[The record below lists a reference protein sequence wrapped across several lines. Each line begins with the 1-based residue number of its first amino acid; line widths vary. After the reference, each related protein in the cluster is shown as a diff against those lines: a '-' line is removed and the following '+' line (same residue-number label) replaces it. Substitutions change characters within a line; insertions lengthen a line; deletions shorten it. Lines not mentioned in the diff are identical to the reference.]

1 MAVYSAAGTAL
12 SAVYDKDGTLLQYA
26 YDKNGVE
33 VFSAEEPEEPF
44 VKTTLAYD
52 TNWFIT
58 PAWLANAEI
67 QRDAIKTIYQQSEDA
82 IPFFIQTDG
91 HGRYN
96 EGNKGCHNL
105 AEPAMR
111 YIPNIMLG
119 DYASYYNDGAD
130 PTNHARTKQ
139 GITNYLPVMG
149 NHEFLRSNTDDPIA
163 DMTIM
168 VPSFTTSASVLG
180 SQTYG
185 YYKVLDDTYNVKWLV
200 GQPHVPDGTAS
211 KGFTIGFTT
220 DQWQW
225 FIDELEAD
233 DGYDVIVLNHEPF
246 GGTYYR
252 VATGEYITYIGQGGK
267 IDLAPILSARKAKTA
282 GTFTDPN
289 GVTYNYDFTDCDSDM
304 LCVMHGH
311 IHKIEYMTKEGLG
324 YPGFIG
330 RDMTNDG
337 DCAYGIIDR
346 AGGKLYIYCFGKS
359 YVNDPIV
366 LDL

>member
-1 MAVYSAAGTAL
+1 MSIYTINGTELLSAFDYQGNAL
-12 SAVYDKDGTLLQYA
+12 SQA
-26 YDKNGVE
+26 YDVNGVQ

-52 TNWFIT
+52 TNWFINS
-58 PAWLANAEI
+58 AWLANAEI
-67 QRDAIKTIYQQSEDA
+67 QRDAIKAIYQQSEDA

-105 AEPAMR
+105 AEPVMR
-111 YIPNIMLG
+111 YIPNIQLG
-119 DYASYYNDGAD
+119 DYASYYNDGAN
-130 PTNHARTKQ
+130 PANHARTSA
-139 GITNYLPVMG
+139 GITNYLTVMG
-149 NHEFLRSNTDDPIA
+149 NHEFMRSSTSDPIA
-163 DMTIM
+163 DMTLM
-168 VPSFTTSASVLG
+168 VPSYTSPGGILG
-180 SQTYG
+180 SQTEG
-185 YYKVLDDTYNVKWLV
+185 YHKVLDDKYNVKWLI
-200 GQPHVPDGTAS
+200 GQPHIPDDS
-211 KGFTIGFTT
+211 NSSGFVTKFTT

-252 VATGEYITYIGQGGK
+252 VATGEYITYEGQGGK

-282 GTFTDPN
+282 GTFTDPD
-289 GVTYNYDFTDCDSDM
+289 GVTYNYDFTNCDSDM

-346 AGGKLYIYCFGKS
+346 AGGKMYIYCFGKS
-359 YVNDPIV
+359 YANEPII